1 MNNQIVKIGIIGLGY
16 VGLPLATEF
25 GKKFSTI
32 GFDINQKRI
41 DELSNGKDI
50 TNEVDSS
57 DFSNAKK
64 LSFTSNSNELRECNY
79 FIVTVPTPIDIN
91 NQPDISA
98 LESASQTVGKLLK
111 KDDIVVYESTV
122 YPGLTEEIC
131 VPILESASDLTAN
144 EDFYYGYS
152 PERINPGDKEH
163 RITDIK
169 KITSGSTEDT
179 SKAIDKL
186 YSSIIKAGTY
196 RASSVMVAESAK
208 VIENIQRDVNI
219 ALVNEL
225 SIIFN
230 KMGIDTEEVLKAAG
244 TKWNFH
250 NYKPGLVGGHCIG
263 VDPHYLR
270 YKAKEIGIDSKMIT
284 AGREL
289 NEYMSLFVADKV
301 FELMISKDIEIENS
315 KILILGFSFKE
326 NCPDFRNT
334 KVADLYKNLSR
345 EGNEVHVHDPW
356 VEKADVYEEYG
367 IEIIDVENEN
377 YYDAVVLAV
386 AHSEFKKLTP
396 EILKKYCKQNHII
409 FDMKHLYDA
418 SSVEGRL

>member
-25 GKKFSTI
+25 GKKFPTI

-41 DELSNGKDI
+41 DELNKGKDI
-50 TNEVDSS
+50 TNEIDSS
-57 DFSNAKK
+57 DFSKAKK

-79 FIVTVPTPIDIN
+79 FIVTVPTPIDID

-131 VPILESASDLTAN
+131 VPILESVSDLTAN

-163 RITDIK
+163 RITDIR
-169 KITSGSTEDT
+169 KITSGSTEDA

-250 NYKPGLVGGHCIG
+250 HYKPGLVGGHCIG

-270 YKAKEIGIDSKMIT
+270 YKAKEIGIEPKMIT

-289 NEYMSLFVADKV
+289 NEYMSLFVADRV

-334 KVADLYKNLSR
+334 KVADLYKNLNR
-345 EGNEVHVHDPW
+345 EGNKVHVHDPW
-356 VEKADVYEEYG
+356 VDKADVYEEYG
-367 IEIIDVENEN
+367 IEIIDLANEN
-377 YYDAVVLAV
+377 YYDAIVLAV
-386 AHSEFKKLTP
+386 AHSEFKRLTP
-396 EILKKYCKQNHII
+396 EILKNYCKQNHII

>member
-25 GKKFSTI
+25 GKKFPTI

-41 DELSNGKDI
+41 DELNKGKDI
-50 TNEVDSS
+50 TNEIDSS
-57 DFSNAKK
+57 DFSKAKK

-79 FIVTVPTPIDIN
+79 FIVTVPTPIDID

-131 VPILESASDLTAN
+131 VPILESVSDLTAN

-163 RITDIK
+163 RITDIR
-169 KITSGSTEDT
+169 KITSGSTEDA

-250 NYKPGLVGGHCIG
+250 HYKPGLVGGHCIG

-270 YKAKEIGIDSKMIT
+270 YKAKEIGIDPKMIT

-289 NEYMSLFVADKV
+289 NEYMSLFVADRV

-334 KVADLYKNLSR
+334 KVADLYKNLNR
-345 EGNEVHVHDPW
+345 EGNKVHVHDPW
-356 VEKADVYEEYG
+356 VDKADVYEEYG
-367 IEIIDVENEN
+367 IEIIDLANEN
-377 YYDAVVLAV
+377 YYDAIVLAV

-396 EILKKYCKQNHII
+396 EILKNYCKQNHII

>member
-25 GKKFSTI
+25 GKKFLTI

-41 DELSNGKDI
+41 DDLSQGKDA
-50 TNEVDSS
+50 TNEVDST
-57 DFSNAKK
+57 DFTNAEK
-64 LSFTSNSNELRECNY
+64 LRFTSNSEELEECNFY
-79 FIVTVPTPIDIN
+79 IVTVPTPIDIN

-111 KDDIVVYESTV
+111 KGDIVVYESTV
-122 YPGLTEEIC
+122 YPGLTEDIC
-131 VPILESASDLTAN
+131 VPILESTSNLVAN

-169 KITSGSTEDT
+169 KITSGSSDES
-179 SKAIDKL
+179 SKTIDRV

-196 RASSVMVAESAK
+196 RASSVMVAEAAK

-270 YKAKEIGIDSKMIT
+270 FKAKEIGIDPKMIT

-289 NEYMSLFVADKV
+289 NEYMSFFVADKV
-301 FELMISKDIEIENS
+301 FELMSSKKIDISKS
-315 KILILGFSFKE
+315 KVLILGFSFKE

-334 KVADLYKNLSR
+334 KIADLYEHFKQNV
-345 EGNEVHVHDPW
+345 NEVHVHDPW
-356 VEKADVYEEYG
+356 VEKAAVYDEYG
-367 IEIIDVENEN
+367 IKIIDVPNEK
-377 YYDAVVLAV
+377 YYDAIVLAV
-386 AHSEFKKLTP
+386 AHSEFKKITP
-396 EILKKYCKQNHII
+396 EVLEKYCNQNHII
-409 FDMKHLYDA
+409 FDMKHLYDP
-418 SSVEGRL
+418 STVDGRL

>member
-25 GKKFSTI
+25 GKKFPTI

-41 DELSNGKDI
+41 DELNKGKDI
-50 TNEVDSS
+50 TNEIDSS
-57 DFSNAKK
+57 DFSKAKK

-79 FIVTVPTPIDIN
+79 FIVTVPTPIDID

-131 VPILESASDLTAN
+131 VPILESVSDLTAN

-163 RITDIK
+163 RITDIR
-169 KITSGSTEDT
+169 KITSGSTEDA

-250 NYKPGLVGGHCIG
+250 HYKPGLVGGHCIG

-270 YKAKEIGIDSKMIT
+270 YKAKEIGIDPKMIT

-289 NEYMSLFVADKV
+289 NEYMSLFVADRV

-334 KVADLYKNLSR
+334 KVADLYKNLNR
-345 EGNEVHVHDPW
+345 EGNKVHVHDPW
-356 VEKADVYEEYG
+356 VDKADVYEEYG
-367 IEIIDVENEN
+367 IEIIDLANEN
-377 YYDAVVLAV
+377 YYDAIVLAV
-386 AHSEFKKLTP
+386 AHSEFKRLTP
-396 EILKKYCKQNHII
+396 EILKNYCKQNHII